1 MHTHSRRLFLASS
14 AALAFVP
21 GRPAVADETASIA
34 EDSLSVEEALAHR
47 RSTRLYA
54 PQPLAADLRLRL
66 LHAADGVN
74 RPDIDGR
81 TAPSWYGAKDTDI
94 YVAEAD
100 GVGKYDP
107 VANSV
112 HHVLDTD
119 IRKQTSPEPFVG
131 AAPMVLIYVSDRA
144 RLSKAGIDFEKGQT
158 PAAIAEEYM
167 RAAYVNTA
175 VIAQNVY
182 LFCASQEL
190 GTCLVGG
197 VDPTAIGKA
206 LGLAATQ
213 RVTYVQPVGHL
224 KA

>member
-1 MHTHSRRLFLASS
+1 MRAHSRRLFLASS
-14 AALAFVP
+14 AALAFIA
-21 GRPAVADETASIA
+21 GRPAVADETANVG
-34 EDSLSVEEALAHR
+34 EDGLSVEEALVRR

-54 PQPLAADLRLRL
+54 AQPLAADLRLRL
-66 LHAADGVN
+66 LHAANGVN
-74 RPDIDGR
+74 RPSIDGR

-94 YVAEAD
+94 YVAEAG
-100 GVGKYDP
+100 GVNKYDP

-112 HHVLDTD
+112 HKVLDAD

-131 AAPMVLIYVSDRA
+131 AAPMVLIYVSDQT
-144 RLSKAGIDFEKGQT
+144 RLSKAGVDFEKGQT

-182 LFCASQEL
+182 LFCASQGL

-197 VDPTAIGKA
+197 IDPTAIGKA
-206 LGLAATQ
+206 LRLASTQ
-213 RVTYVQPVGHL
+213 RVTYVQPVGHPR
-224 KA
+224 A

>member
-1 MHTHSRRLFLASS
+1 MHRHSRRLFLASS

-21 GRPAVADETASIA
+21 RRPALAEETASLA
-34 EDSLSVEEALAHR
+34 DEGLSVEEALAR
-47 RSTRLYA
+47 RQSTRLYA
-54 PQPLAADLRLRL
+54 PQPLAVDLRLRL
-66 LHAADGVN
+66 LHAANGVN

-94 YVAEAD
+94 YVAEAA
-100 GVGKYDP
+100 GVSKHDP
-107 VANSV
+107 IANSV
-112 HHVLDTD
+112 HRVLDAD

-131 AAPMVLIYVSDRA
+131 AAPLVLIYVSDQT
-144 RLSKAGIDFEKGQT
+144 RLSKAGVDFEKGRT
-158 PAAIAEEYM
+158 PAEIAEEYM

-182 LFCASQEL
+182 LFCASQNL

-197 VDPTAIGKA
+197 VDPAAIGKV
-206 LGLAATQ
+206 LGFAATQ

-224 KA
+224 RA